1 MLFTFPS
8 RYWFTIGLPRVF
20 SLGGRARQIHTGF
33 HVPRATQ
40 VYATIIIII
49 HKGLSPAM
57 ARLSKLFCIMII
69 TDHAYP
75 TTPQRPKPPWFGLIP
90 VRSPLLGESLL
101 FSLPPGTKMFQFPGL
116 ASVSKRM
123 TYLQY
128 AGFSHSDTPW
138 SMAVC
143 ASHGIFAAYRV
154 LRRLRE
160 PRHPPYALVHF
171 CLTIAC
177 VLHDEGNM
185 LRIQGRCCSGLTA
198 QDQKQMLD
206 RLLLT
211 LKSVVVAFNVSVCP
225 LSH

>member
-40 VYATIIIII
+40 VYATIINII

-171 CLTIAC
+171 CLINTLTSYHTCHKTRTSKASRAENTRTML
-177 VLHDEGNM
+177 LHLC
-185 LRIQGRCCSGLTA
+185 LRKHSSKCLIDCS
-198 QDQKQMLD
+198 
-206 RLLLT
+206 
-211 LKSVVVAFNVSVCP
+211 
-225 LSH
+225 